1 MAAPIYNNRYEGD
14 GWVYMAHRFLHI
26 SLEGCDK
33 SHNFTDVYTLFVYL
47 CAVKSVFGGTFMR
60 QPCTS
65 IHKKLVYMKRNLL
78 TLVFI
83 TLVSLTAGAQAVCES
98 HKELPKTIDL
108 EIVDIDPA
116 LFKTQLIQPEPVCK
130 AMDEDSY
137 LSKQKHLFVN
147 GADTPYTEG
156 TEKVPFFYDQNGKC
170 LRFVTSLSAN
180 RLK

>member
-1 MAAPIYNNRYEGD
+1 
-14 GWVYMAHRFLHI
+14 
-26 SLEGCDK
+26 
-33 SHNFTDVYTLFVYL
+33 
-47 CAVKSVFGGTFMR
+47 
-60 QPCTS
+60 
-65 IHKKLVYMKRNLL
+65 MKRNLL